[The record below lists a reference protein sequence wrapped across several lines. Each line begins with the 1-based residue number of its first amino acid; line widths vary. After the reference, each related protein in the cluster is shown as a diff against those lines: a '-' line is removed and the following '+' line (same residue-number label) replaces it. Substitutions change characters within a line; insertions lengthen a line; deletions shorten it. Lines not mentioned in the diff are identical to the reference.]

1 MFFLCIVSDVC
12 KTVKALEII
21 IIIIMMMM
29 MMMIMTII
37 IIIIITIILIIGKGK
52 INSLK
57 PISPQSLNNAKF
69 PLFIIKRI
77 FCLDKPEDEN
87 I

>member
-1 MFFLCIVSDVC
+1 MNFKNIVWFI
-12 KTVKALEII
+12 KAIIVIIII

-29 MMMIMTII
+29 MIMTIII

-69 PLFIIKRI
+69 SLFITKRI